1 MSTYRAASP
10 YGGLSFDFES
20 YEAEVEKG
28 KQRVIIALIMNM
40 ILVLVNIVVNQLML
54 AQQTTLIV
62 KLMQTPAMMA
72 NLSDAEQTIKQMQA
86 VFESPTYSLYMLLSQ
101 LVVYLIIAV
110 LPWVAIYLGK
120 HSAKGLVGMVASL
133 QGIAGVLLSPV
144 LLWYGLYGFA
154 LFALSFGAIKLY
166 TAGILLVVPSV
177 KKYFNH
183 CNL

>member
-54 AQQTTLIV
+54 AQQTGLVV
-62 KLMQTPAMMA
+62 KLMQTPA
-72 NLSDAEQTIKQMQA
+72 MQA
-86 VFESPTYSLYMLLSQ
+86 VFESPTYALYMLLSQ

-120 HSAKGLVGMVASL
+120 HLAKGLVGMVATL

-144 LLWYGLYGFA
+144 LLWYGLYSFA